1 MRVGVLALQ
10 GAVQEH
16 ERALARLGVEAR
28 RVRLPADLE
37 GLGGLILPG
46 GESTVMG
53 RYLREYG
60 LDRAIR
66 ERAIRE
72 RSAGGLALFGVCAG
86 AILLCREVDGAPG
99 ALGLLPARARRNA
112 YGRQLASFE
121 AAVAG
126 PAGSFRGLFI
136 RAPILE
142 PLEGCEVL
150 ASLADG
156 SAVLLRAGRALAA
169 SFHPELVGDDRLH
182 ALFLEMV
189 GYADSAPQALQA
201 PEHAGGVAQAGRR

>member
-1 MRVGVLALQ
+1 MIVGVLALQ

-16 ERALARLGVEAR
+16 ERALARLGAESR

-53 RYLREYG
+53 LYLREYG
-60 LDRAIR
+60 LDEAIR
-66 ERAIRE
+66 KGA
-72 RSAGGLALFGVCAG
+72 AAGLALFGVCAG
-86 AILLCREVDGAPG
+86 SILLCREVDGAPG

-121 AAVAG
+121 AAVSG
-126 PAGSFRGLFI
+126 PAGSFQGIFI
-136 RAPILE
+136 RAPALE

-156 SAVLLRAGRALAA
+156 SPVLLRAGRVLAA

-182 ALFLEMV
+182 ALFLSMV
-189 GYADSAPQALQA
+189 RHPDSSPQALQA